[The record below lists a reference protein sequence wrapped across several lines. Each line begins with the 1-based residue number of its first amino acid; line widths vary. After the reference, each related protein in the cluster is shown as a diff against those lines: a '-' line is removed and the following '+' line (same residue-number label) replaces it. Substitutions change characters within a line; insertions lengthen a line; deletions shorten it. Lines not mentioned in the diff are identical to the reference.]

1 MVKRLSFS
9 SYIKDELAI
18 VYPTLKRP
26 ENATKS
32 QRIWAFIKQDV
43 IGYFAPVR
51 LLWRGI
57 KAILKSL

>member
-9 SYIKDELAI
+9 SYIKDELTI
-18 VYPTLKRP
+18 VYPTLQRP